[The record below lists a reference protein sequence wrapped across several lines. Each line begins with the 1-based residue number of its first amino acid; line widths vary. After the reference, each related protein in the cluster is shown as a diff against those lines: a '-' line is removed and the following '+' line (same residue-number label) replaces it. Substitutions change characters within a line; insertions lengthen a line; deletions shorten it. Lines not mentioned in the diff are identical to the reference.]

1 MEGDRRLVQPHGDD
15 DGDATV
21 AGDRLAQDDA
31 GPGDQEGDGG
41 DAGKDE
47 CPESASR
54 HVRDVDQPLGRSSSS
69 VSKKESSSHK
79 TTTAKINAE
88 DRNIVKLFTPINAIT
103 VYRLG
108 AYLYDF
114 RFTKSKISVIDTIYS
129 CVWCLNVLLFVH
141 FVPTLDC
148 AIY

>member
-41 DAGKDE
+41 DAGEDE

-54 HVRDVDQPLGRSSSS
+54 HVRDVDQPLGRSSRS

-88 DRNIVKLFTPINAIT
+88 DRNIV
-103 VYRLG
+103 
-108 AYLYDF
+108 
-114 RFTKSKISVIDTIYS
+114 
-129 CVWCLNVLLFVH
+129 
-141 FVPTLDC
+141 
-148 AIY
+148 